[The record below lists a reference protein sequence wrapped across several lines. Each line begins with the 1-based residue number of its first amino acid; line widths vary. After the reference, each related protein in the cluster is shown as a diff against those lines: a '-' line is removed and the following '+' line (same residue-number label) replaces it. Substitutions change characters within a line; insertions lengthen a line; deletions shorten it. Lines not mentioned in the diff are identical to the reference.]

1 MHLWQILKRVSQLL
15 SVTIST
21 LRLFIREQ
29 YGVFLVFIS
38 LQTSSHEIFF
48 FFFWP
53 FIISGHINGN
63 SAV

>member
-1 MHLWQILKRVSQLL
+1 MHLWQILKRVFQLL

-29 YGVFLVFIS
+29 YGVFLVFIP

-48 FFFWP
+48 FFLALY
-53 FIISGHINGN
+53 N
-63 SAV
+63 

>member
-1 MHLWQILKRVSQLL
+1 MRLWQILKRVFQLL

-29 YGVFLVFIS
+29 YGVFLVFIP
-38 LQTSSHEIFF
+38 LQTSSHEIF

>member
-1 MHLWQILKRVSQLL
+1 MHLWQILKRVFQLL

-38 LQTSSHEIFF
+38 LQTSSHEIIII
-48 FFFWP
+48 FFWP
-53 FIISGHINGN
+53 FISSGHINEN

>member
-1 MHLWQILKRVSQLL
+1 MHLWQILKRVFQLL

-21 LRLFIREQ
+21 LR
-29 YGVFLVFIS
+29 VFIS
-38 LQTSSHEIFF
+38 LQTSSHEIII